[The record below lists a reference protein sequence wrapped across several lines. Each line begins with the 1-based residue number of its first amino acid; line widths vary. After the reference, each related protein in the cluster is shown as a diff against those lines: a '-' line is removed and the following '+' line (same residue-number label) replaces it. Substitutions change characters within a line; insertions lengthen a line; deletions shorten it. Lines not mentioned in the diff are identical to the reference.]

1 MIEGISRT
9 EHLLQYPAIED
20 QGAQARDT
28 EVGPKR
34 LPSLQRVRHGTL
46 HFLLNHELELQQHCI
61 ALDHHF
67 TVHGKG
73 PPLLHHAAGAATGS
87 FRGKF
92 AGRQQGQRRTRFAEF
107 AGRHFIKFRENS
119 PLGVPSSDPF
129 GKPSDHVTP
138 KIKVKNNAPLWP

>member
-1 MIEGISRT
+1 MQCMQAGSLMRITRVWQRQRMIEGISRT

-92 AGRQQGQRRTRFAEF
+92 AGRQQGQRRTRFA
-107 AGRHFIKFRENS
+107 ASLRGGI
-119 PLGVPSSDPF
+119 L
-129 GKPSDHVTP
+129 
-138 KIKVKNNAPLWP
+138 